1 MGSDVSSASETGAD
15 ATAPAPP
22 AREAGASA
30 IRPLNDVIWEI
41 PKHGGMRVPGW
52 VFASEELLVKAEEDR
67 AVLQVENVAHLPGI
81 VRASM
86 AMPDIH
92 WGYGFPIGGVAATD
106 VEDGGVVSPGGVGF
120 DICCGVRLLSS
131 GFTLADFEDHREE
144 IMAQLARRI
153 PRGLGKGAIAGRE
166 LLGEVL
172 ERGVPAVLDAGYGTE
187 ADLERCEER
196 GTSAGADP
204 GRISDRAR
212 ERGQGQLGSL
222 GAGNHFLEVQLV
234 DRVEDPDAARAFGL
248 AEGMIT
254 VMIHCGSRGLG
265 HQTCQEQVKLMGPAM
280 AGYGIEVP
288 DRQLACVPVRSP
300 EGEVYL
306 GAMAAAA
313 NFAWSN
319 RHVLAHETRRAFA
332 DALGISAEETGMDLV
347 YDVAHNLAKLERH
360 QVDGE
365 NRLLC
370 VHRKGA
376 TRAFGPGHPDLPDD
390 LKAVGQPVFL
400 PGSMGTASW
409 VLRGVPDNPAFDT
422 AAHGAGRMM
431 SRHAAL
437 KVRHG
442 GEVKDELE
450 ARGISVRPGSI
461 RLLAEEADYAYKDV
475 SEVARVCEAAG
486 LAGLVARLRPVGV
499 VKG

>member
-1 MGSDVSSASETGAD
+1 MDSDSSSASETGAD
-15 ATAPAPP
+15 TTAPALSG
-22 AREAGASA
+22 REAEASEMQ
-30 IRPLNDVIWEI
+30 PLNDVVWEI
-41 PKHGGMRVPGW
+41 PRHGGMRVPGW
-52 VFASEELLVKAEEDR
+52 IFASEELLVKAEEDR

-120 DICCGVRLLSS
+120 DICCGVRLLASR
-131 GFTLADFEDHREE
+131 FTLADFQDHREE

-153 PRGLGKGAIAGRE
+153 PRGLGKGAIAERG
-166 LLGEVL
+166 LLEEVL
-172 ERGVPAVLDAGYGTE
+172 ERGAAAVIGAGYGTE
-187 ADLERCEER
+187 GDLERCEER

-204 GRISDRAR
+204 KQISDQAR
-212 ERGQGQLGSL
+212 QRGGGQLGSL
-222 GAGNHFLEVQLV
+222 GAGNHFLEVQII
-234 DRVEDPDAARAFGL
+234 DRVEDPEAARVFGL

-265 HQTCQEQVKLMGPAM
+265 HQTCQEQVRLMGPAM
-280 AGYGIEVP
+280 ARYGIEVP

-300 EGEVYL
+300 EGKAYL

-313 NFAWSN
+313 NFAWAN
-319 RHVLAHETRRAFA
+319 RHVLAHETRLAFA
-332 DALGISAEETGMDLV
+332 DALGITPAETGMDLV
-347 YDVAHNLAKLERH
+347 YDLAHNLAKLESH
-360 QVDGE
+360 PVDGE
-365 NRLLC
+365 DRLLC

-390 LKAVGQPVFL
+390 LRTVGQPVFL
-400 PGSMGTASW
+400 PGSMGTGSW
-409 VLRGVPDNPAFDT
+409 VLRGVRDNPAFDS

-450 ARGISVRPGSI
+450 ARGISVRPRSI
-461 RLLAEEADYAYKDV
+461 RLLGEEADYAYKDV

-486 LAGLVARLRPVGV
+486 LAGPVARLRPVGV